1 MRHTD
6 RRRSRKDPMAAP
18 HSLTTAPI
26 LPTIWRLSLPNM
38 FAMVATALVSVAETV
53 YVGQLGT
60 APLAGMALVFPL
72 VMLQQMLSAGSM
84 GGGIASAISRALG
97 AGQPARADALVLH
110 AVIISVVLGLFFS
123 ALVLIWGRPLI
134 TLIGGREA
142 ALDEALAYAGVA
154 FAGATAIWLLNAFA
168 SSLRGAGDMKTPS
181 VTLLLVALGQIAL
194 GGLLG
199 LGWGP
204 VPRLGMTGIA
214 LGQVLAFTLGA
225 VYLFRHLRS
234 GRARVRLVF
243 TARLQRENFNDI
255 LKVGAV
261 SSLSALQTVLTILIV
276 TRIVAG
282 FGTEALAGY
291 GIGARLEF
299 LLIPVTFAIGVACLP
314 LVGMAL
320 GSGLVARARRV
331 AWTGAGL
338 AAAIVGGIGLLVAVF
353 PDAWSGLFTDQPQ
366 VIAHARSYFRW
377 VAPAYAFFAFGLCL
391 YFAAQGAGKLL
402 GPVLAG
408 TLRLLLVAVGGWLL
422 VQYGAPV
429 GAMFALISV
438 AMLLYGLVTAL
449 TVYYVRWGD

>member
-1 MRHTD
+1 
-6 RRRSRKDPMAAP
+6 MAAP
-18 HSLTTAPI
+18 YSLTTAPI
-26 LPTIWRLSLPNM
+26 LATIWRLSLPNM

-97 AGQPARADALVLH
+97 AGQQARADALVLH
-110 AVIISVVLGLFFS
+110 AVIISGALGLLFS
-123 ALVLIWGRPLI
+123 ALVLLWGRPLI

-154 FAGATAIWLLNAFA
+154 FAGATAIWLLNALA

-181 VTLLLVALGQIAL
+181 VTLLLVAAGQIAL
-194 GGLLG
+194 GGALG

-204 VPRLGMTGIA
+204 VPRLGMMGIA

-243 TARLQRENFNDI
+243 TARLQRENFKDI

-261 SSLSALQTVLTILIV
+261 SSLSALQTVLTILII

-282 FGTEALAGY
+282 YGTEALAGY

-299 LLIPVTFAIGVACLP
+299 LLIPITFAIGVACLP

-320 GSGLVARARRV
+320 GSGRVSRARRV

-353 PDAWSGLFTDQPQ
+353 PDGWSRLFTDQPQ
-366 VIAHARSYFRW
+366 VITYARSYFLW
-377 VAPAYAFFAFGLCL
+377 VGPAYGFFAFGLCL
-391 YFAAQGAGKLL
+391 YFAAQGAGRLA

-422 VQYGAPV
+422 VHHGAPV
-429 GAMFALISV
+429 GSMFALISA
-438 AMLLYGLVTAL
+438 AMLVYGVATAL
-449 TVYYVRWGD
+449 AVYCVRWGD

>member
-1 MRHTD
+1 MMAA
-6 RRRSRKDPMAAP
+6 MAAP
-18 HSLTTAPI
+18 DLTTAPI
-26 LPTIWRLSLPNM
+26 LPTLWRLSLPNM

-53 YVGQLGT
+53 YVGLLGT

-84 GGGIASAISRALG
+84 GGGIASAVSRALG
-97 AGQPARADALVLH
+97 AGQQARADALVLH
-110 AVIISVVLGLFFS
+110 AVVISVALGLCFS

-134 TLIGGREA
+134 ALIGGRDA
-142 ALDEALAYAGVA
+142 ALDEALAYAVVA
-154 FAGATAIWLLNAFA
+154 FAGALAIWLLNAFA

-181 VTLLLVALGQIAL
+181 ATLLLVALGQILL

-204 VPRLGMTGIA
+204 VPRLGMAGIA
-214 LGQVLAFTLGA
+214 LGQVLAFALGA
-225 VYLFRHLRS
+225 AYLYRHLRS
-234 GRARVRLVF
+234 GRARVRLNF
-243 TARLQRENFNDI
+243 TARLQRENFMDI

-299 LLIPVTFAIGVACLP
+299 LLIPITFAIGVACLP

-320 GSGLVARARRV
+320 GAGRVQRARRV

-338 AAAIVGGIGLLVAVF
+338 AAAIVGGIGLLVALW
-353 PDAWSGLFTDQPQ
+353 PDLWSRLFTDEAQ
-366 VIAHARSYFRW
+366 VIAYARSYFRW
-377 VAPAYAFFAFGLCL
+377 VAPAYGFFAFGLCL

-408 TLRLLLVAVGGWLL
+408 TARLLLVAVGGWLL
-422 VQYGAPV
+422 VQGGAPV
-429 GAMFALISV
+429 WSMFALISA

-449 TVYYVRWGD
+449 AVYFVRWGD